1 MKLTENF
8 SLSEL
13 TRSQTATRKGIE
25 NQPNDEQL
33 ANLVALCECVLQPIR
48 DHFGKSVRI
57 SSGLRVPELNAAIG
71 GSTTSDHCRG
81 MAADIEVP
89 PVDNLELARWI
100 EGSGLAFR
108 QLILEYYD
116 GTPDSGWIHVSYDPA
131 DNKRQVL
138 TATKQN
144 GKTVYLNGLVA

>member
-1 MKLTENF
+1 MKLTQNF

-13 TRSQTATRKGIE
+13 TRSQTATRRGID

-48 DHFGKSVRI
+48 DHFGTSVRI

-71 GSTTSDHCRG
+71 GSTTSDHCKG

-89 PVDNLELARWI
+89 PIDNLELARWV

-138 TATKQN
+138 TATKQG
-144 GKTVYLNGLVA
+144 GKTVYLPGLVV

>member
-1 MKLTENF
+1 MKLTQHF

-13 TRSQTATRKGIE
+13 TRSQTATRKGIV
-25 NQPNDEQL
+25 NQPDDEQL

-48 DHFGKSVRI
+48 DHFGTSVRI

-71 GSTTSDHCRG
+71 GSTTSDHTRG

-89 PVDNLELARWI
+89 SVDNLELARWI
-100 EGSGLAFR
+100 ESSGLAYR

-116 GTPDSGWIHVSYDPA
+116 GTPESGWIHVSYDPA
-131 DNKRQVL
+131 DNKRQAL
-138 TATKQN
+138 TATRQG
-144 GKTVYLNGLVA
+144 GKTVYLPGLVA

>member
-1 MKLTENF
+1 MKLTQHF

-13 TRSQTATRKGIE
+13 TRSQTATRKGID
-25 NQPNDEQL
+25 NQPDDEQL

-48 DHFGKSVRI
+48 DHFGTSVRI
-57 SSGLRVPELNAAIG
+57 SSGLRMPELNAAIG
-71 GSTTSDHCRG
+71 GSTTSDHCKG

-89 PVDNLELARWI
+89 PIDNLELARWV

-138 TATKQN
+138 TATKQG
-144 GKTVYLNGLVA
+144 GKTVYLPGLVV

>member
-1 MKLTENF
+1 MKLTQNF

-13 TRSQTATRKGIE
+13 TRSQTATRRGID

-33 ANLVALCECVLQPIR
+33 ANLVALCENVLQPIR
-48 DHFGKSVRI
+48 DHFGKPLRI

-71 GSTTSDHCRG
+71 GSTTSDHTRG
-81 MAADIEVP
+81 CAADIEVP

-138 TATKQN
+138 TATKQG
-144 GKTVYLNGLVA
+144 GKTVYLPGLVA

>member
-1 MKLTENF
+1 MKLTQNF

-13 TRSQTATRKGIE
+13 TRSQTATRKGIV

-48 DHFGKSVRI
+48 DHFGTSVRI

-71 GSTTSDHCRG
+71 GSTTSDHCKG

-89 PVDNLELARWI
+89 PIDNLELARWV
-100 EGSGLAFR
+100 EGSGLAYR

-138 TATKQN
+138 TATKQG
-144 GKTVYLNGLVA
+144 GKTVYLPGLVV

>member
-1 MKLTENF
+1 MKLTQNF

-13 TRSQTATRKGIE
+13 TRSQTATRKGIV

-33 ANLVALCECVLQPIR
+33 ANLVALCECVLHPIR
-48 DHFGKSVRI
+48 DHFGTSVRI

-71 GSTTSDHCRG
+71 GSTTSDHCKG

-89 PVDNLELARWI
+89 PIDNLELARWV

-138 TATKQN
+138 TATKQG
-144 GKTVYLNGLVA
+144 GKTVYLPGLVV

>member
-1 MKLTENF
+1 MKLTQNF

-138 TATKQN
+138 TATKQG
-144 GKTVYLNGLVA
+144 GKTAYLNGLVA

>member
-1 MKLTENF
+1 MKLTQNF

-13 TRSQTATRKGIE
+13 TRSQTATRRGID

-33 ANLVALCECVLQPIR
+33 ANLVALCECALQPIR
-48 DHFGKSVRI
+48 DHFKTSVRI

-131 DNKRQVL
+131 DNKR
-138 TATKQN
+138 
-144 GKTVYLNGLVA
+144 

>member
-1 MKLTENF
+1 MKLTQNF

-13 TRSQTATRKGIE
+13 TRSQTATRRGID

-138 TATKQN
+138 TATKQG

>member
-1 MKLTENF
+1 MKLTQHF

-13 TRSQTATRKGIE
+13 TRSQTATRKGID
-25 NQPNDEQL
+25 NQPDDEQL

-48 DHFGKSVRI
+48 DHFGTSVRI

-71 GSTTSDHCRG
+71 GSTTSDHCKG

-89 PVDNLELARWI
+89 PIDNLELARWV

-138 TATKQN
+138 TATKQG
-144 GKTVYLNGLVA
+144 GKTVYLPGLVA

>member
-1 MKLTENF
+1 MKLTQNF

-13 TRSQTATRKGIE
+13 TRSQTATRRGID

-48 DHFGKSVRI
+48 DHFGTSVRI

-138 TATKQN
+138 TATKQG

>member
-1 MKLTENF
+1 MKLTQNF

-13 TRSQTATRKGIE
+13 TRSQTATRRGID

-71 GSTTSDHCRG
+71 GSTTSDHTRG

-108 QLILEYYD
+108 QLILEYYG

-138 TATKQN
+138 TATKQG

>member
-1 MKLTENF
+1 MKLTQNF

-13 TRSQTATRKGIE
+13 TRSQTATRRGID

-48 DHFGKSVRI
+48 DHFGTSVRI

-71 GSTTSDHCRG
+71 GSTTSDHCKG

-89 PVDNLELARWI
+89 PIDNLELARWV

-116 GTPDSGWIHVSYDPA
+116 GTPDSGWIHVSYDPS

-138 TATKQN
+138 TATKQG
-144 GKTVYLNGLVA
+144 GKTVYLPGLVV

>member
-1 MKLTENF
+1 MKLTESF
-8 SLSEL
+8 SLAEL
-13 TRSQTATRKGIE
+13 TRSQTATRKGIL
-25 NQPNDEQL
+25 NQPDDEQL
-33 ANLVALCECVLQPIR
+33 ANLVGLCECVLQPIR
-48 DHFGKSVRI
+48 DHFGKPVRI

-89 PVDNLELARWI
+89 PVDNLELAQWI

-116 GTPDSGWIHVSYDPA
+116 GTPESGWIHVSYDPA

-138 TATKQN
+138 TATKQG
-144 GKTVYLNGLVA
+144 GKTVYLPGLVV

>member
-1 MKLTENF
+1 MKLTQNF

-13 TRSQTATRKGIE
+13 TRCQTATRRGIE

-108 QLILEYYD
+108 QLILEYYN

>member
-1 MKLTENF
+1 MKLTQNF

-13 TRSQTATRKGIE
+13 TRSQTATRRGIE

-81 MAADIEVP
+81 MAADIEVH

-138 TATKQN
+138 TATKQG

>member
-1 MKLTENF
+1 MKLTQNF

-13 TRSQTATRKGIE
+13 TRSQTATRRGIE
-25 NQPNDEQL
+25 NQPDDEQL

-71 GSTTSDHCRG
+71 GSTTSDHTRG

>member
-1 MKLTENF
+1 MKLTQNF

-13 TRSQTATRKGIE
+13 TRSQTATRKGID

-48 DHFGKSVRI
+48 DHFGTSVRI
-57 SSGLRVPELNAAIG
+57 SSGLRMPELNAAIG
-71 GSTTSDHCRG
+71 GSTTSDHCKG

-89 PVDNLELARWI
+89 PIDNLELARWV

-138 TATKQN
+138 TATKQG
-144 GKTVYLNGLVA
+144 GKTVYLPGLVV

>member
-1 MKLTENF
+1 MKLTQNF

-13 TRSQTATRKGIE
+13 TRSQTATRKGIV
-25 NQPNDEQL
+25 NQPDDEQL
-33 ANLVALCECVLQPIR
+33 ANLVALCENVLQPIR
-48 DHFGKSVRI
+48 DHFGTSVRI

-71 GSTTSDHCRG
+71 GSTTSDHCKG

-89 PVDNLELARWI
+89 PIDNLELARWV

-138 TATKQN
+138 TATKQG
-144 GKTVYLNGLVA
+144 GKTVYLPGLVP

>member
-1 MKLTENF
+1 MKLTQHF

-13 TRSQTATRKGIE
+13 TRSQTATRRGID

-48 DHFGKSVRI
+48 DHFGTSVRI

-71 GSTTSDHCRG
+71 GSTTSDHCKG

-89 PVDNLELARWI
+89 PIDNLELARWV

-138 TATKQN
+138 TATKQG

>member
-1 MKLTENF
+1 MKLTQNF

-13 TRSQTATRKGIE
+13 TRSQTATRKGIV
-25 NQPNDEQL
+25 NQPDDEQL
-33 ANLVALCECVLQPIR
+33 ASLVALCENVLQPIR
-48 DHFGKSVRI
+48 DHFGTSVRI

-89 PVDNLELARWI
+89 SIDNLELARWI
-100 EGSGLAFR
+100 ESSGLAFR

-116 GTPDSGWIHVSYDPA
+116 GTPESGWIHVSYNPA

-138 TATKQN
+138 TATKQG
-144 GKTVYLNGLVA
+144 GKTVYLPGLVT